1 MKNTMLEYSYVVYWV
16 CFPSFI
22 FFFFQR
28 IMLATTININAQG
41 DLREFLPFALIEV
54 IGVNPCAMSGKEDP

>member
-1 MKNTMLEYSYVVYWV
+1 
-16 CFPSFI
+16 
-22 FFFFQR
+22 
-28 IMLATTININAQG
+28 MLATNININAQG